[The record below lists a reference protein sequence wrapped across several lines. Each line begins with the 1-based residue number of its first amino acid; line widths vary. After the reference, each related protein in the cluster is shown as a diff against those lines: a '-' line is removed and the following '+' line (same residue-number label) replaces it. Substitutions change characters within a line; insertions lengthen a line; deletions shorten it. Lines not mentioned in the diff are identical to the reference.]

1 MPSRKQRKARAH
13 AAHHAFNHAYSA
25 ACYGRFQKAAF
36 RPEDSLFAVALI
48 YGVGLIAWAATVLYG
63 FLTTFL

>member
-1 MPSRKQRKARAH
+1 MPKHRQRKARAH

-25 ACYGRFQKAAF
+25 SCYGRFQKAAF

-48 YGVGLIAWAATVLYG
+48 CGLGLMAWVATVLYG
-63 FLTTFL
+63 FLTTYL

>member
-1 MPSRKQRKARAH
+1 MPRRKQRKARAH

-48 YGVGLIAWAATVLYG
+48 CGLGLMAWVATVLYG
-63 FLTTFL
+63 LLTTFL